1 MMIKLIASDMD
12 GTLLNSKHVISKENI
27 EAIRKAE
34 EAGVTFVIAT
44 GRKYDDVEPLIKE
57 WDLQCQCILMN
68 GAEYRDEQGNILEQ
82 INVDKNK
89 AKQIIN
95 MMQQAGIAVE
105 IYTNN
110 GSFTTETKE
119 KALEGITYRIMSF
132 EPGISFE
139 EATKLAKEYPY
150 FKRLQYITDIDEFI
164 KSDIEIGKILAFHQ
178 DAELVT
184 KLRNDL
190 KTIDGLAVAST
201 FATNIEVNNAKAQ
214 KGIILSEVV
223 EKMGIKKEE
232 VIVFGD
238 SFNDYSLFTEFP
250 VSFAMGNAMPEI
262 KEIAKYI
269 TDTNDNA
276 GVAKGIYKALE
287 F

>member
-1 MMIKLIASDMD
+1 MIKLIASDMD
-12 GTLLNSKHVISKENI
+12 GTLLNNKHVISKENI

-34 EAGVTFVIAT
+34 AAGVTFVIAT
-44 GRKYDDVEPLIKE
+44 GRKYDDVQPLIKA

-68 GAEYRDEQGNILEQ
+68 GAEYRDEKGNILEQ

-105 IYTNN
+105 IYTNK

-119 KALEGITYRIMSF
+119 KALEGATYRIMSF

-139 EATKLAKEYPY
+139 EATKQAKELPY
-150 FKRLQYITDIDEFI
+150 FNRLQYITDIDDFL
-164 KSDIEIGKILAFHQ
+164 KSEVEIGKILAFHQ
-178 DAELVT
+178 DVELVT
-184 KLRNDL
+184 KLRNNL

-201 FATNIEVNNAKAQ
+201 FATNIEVNNVKAQ